1 MEDMDGSFVSRVLW
15 VDTFVYSITS
25 YSYCILFLNTIILNN
40 KTCIVILGNFIG
52 DGIVYALGVMIGHWA
67 EYYQAS
73 LGTVAFIGSIMNGLA
88 FGNGPIVACFI
99 KKFEARRGKCLR
111 T

>member
-1 MEDMDGSFVSRVLW
+1 MIVF
-15 VDTFVYSITS
+15 YI
-25 YSYCILFLNTIILNN
+25 FLHIMALNY
-40 KTCIVILGNFIG
+40 KTCIAIAGNFIG

-99 KKFEARRGKCLR
+99 KKFGARRGKCLR

>member
-1 MEDMDGSFVSRVLW
+1 M
-15 VDTFVYSITS
+15 
-25 YSYCILFLNTIILNN
+25 IILKY

-67 EYYQAS
+67 EYYHAS

-99 KKFEARRGKCLR
+99 KKFGARSGKCLR
-111 T
+111 A

>member
-1 MEDMDGSFVSRVLW
+1 MEDMDGSFVLHVLW
-15 VDTFVYSITS
+15 VNKVLNNIRPE
-25 YSYCILFLNTIILNN
+25 LFLNIITLNY

-99 KKFEARRGKCLR
+99 KKFGARRGKCLR
-111 T
+111 I